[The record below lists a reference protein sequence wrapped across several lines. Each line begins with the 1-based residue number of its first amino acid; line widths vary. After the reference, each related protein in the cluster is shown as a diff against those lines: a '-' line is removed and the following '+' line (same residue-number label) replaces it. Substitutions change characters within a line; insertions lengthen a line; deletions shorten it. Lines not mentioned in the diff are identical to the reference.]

1 MSIDS
6 DHTSIL
12 SNIDIKAMLLGN
24 AKEKIMLGG
33 ELSLGMKVSGDEL
46 KFTGQEISIQL
57 DNDAI
62 DLGGL
67 YGSLSSKLNQ
77 VAFIM
82 PKIELKQ
89 LSSFVLNFEPQIP
102 SNKLQ
107 NAIKII
113 RPTGSLSETF
123 LYLDLEK
130 LGSDYRVVSV
140 LDNANFGAYLGSP
153 EMRNLSGIISL
164 SPGRGYL
171 DIDSENIG
179 LHFKSDFPEVW
190 PFDSIRG
197 RMLYYDEEDTFRV
210 SSRLLK
216 FSYND
221 LSAVGKIKLNFPR
234 AEEYSWELLLG
245 VNAVSYTHLTLPTK
259 RIV

>member
-1 MSIDS
+1 
-6 DHTSIL
+6 
-12 SNIDIKAMLLGN
+12 
-24 AKEKIMLGG
+24 
-33 ELSLGMKVSGDEL
+33 MKVSGDEL
-46 KFTGQEISIQL
+46 KFTGQEISMQL

-62 DLGGL
+62 DLSGL

-77 VAFIM
+77 VAFTM

-130 LGSDYRVVSV
+130 LGSDYQVVSV

-179 LHFKSDFPEVW
+179 LYFKSHFLLILMRFVYEA
-190 PFDSIRG
+190 SLNINIRPQFFYKKSLATWASG
-197 RMLYYDEEDTFRV
+197 YHSLGT
-210 SSRLLK
+210 
-216 FSYND
+216 YN
-221 LSAVGKIKLNFPR
+221 AP
-234 AEEYSWELLLG
+234 
-245 VNAVSYTHLTLPTK
+245 
-259 RIV
+259 